1 MSKKKNIEM
10 TKLYCLSQLLL
21 ESLDILKPTTD
32 KMVKYKTDL
41 IALCEELNNVTANT
55 YTVQKSTYFSVIANK
70 IDTVL
75 RHEFKDNM

>member
-41 IALCEELNNVTANT
+41 IALCEELNDITANT

-70 IDTVL
+70 IDTIL

>member
-41 IALCEELNNVTANT
+41 IALCEELNDVTANT
-55 YTVQKSTYFSVIANK
+55 YTVQKSTYFNVIANK

-75 RHEFKDNM
+75 RCEFKDNM